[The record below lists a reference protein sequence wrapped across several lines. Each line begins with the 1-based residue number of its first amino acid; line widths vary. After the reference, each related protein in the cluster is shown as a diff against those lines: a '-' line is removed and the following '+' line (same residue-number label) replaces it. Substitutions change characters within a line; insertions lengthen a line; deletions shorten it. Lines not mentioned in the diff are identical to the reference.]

1 MTAPEKA
8 RQSSI
13 ATKDRDALVDRTTQR
28 WVRFT
33 GRRVDLDECLWL
45 RGPVGDVDVIGTDF
59 FARLADREGLT
70 VVTGWA
76 VAGSGGELRGPRRIG
91 L

>member
-13 ATKDRDALVDRTTQR
+13 VAKDRGALVDRTTQR

-45 RGPVGDVDVIGTDF
+45 RGPVGEVDVIGT
-59 FARLADREGLT
+59 
-70 VVTGWA
+70 
-76 VAGSGGELRGPRRIG
+76 
-91 L
+91 